1 MKMTAF
7 CAAAIA
13 AGLAASPVAA
23 ASRTPPGAPVPSVH
37 VTKVPN
43 WIAYNDR
50 ELYIDAGRQ
59 WYEADVARPCW
70 GLSYANR
77 VKLAMPVPGT
87 FDTSSSVL
95 VGHERCPV
103 RALFR
108 VDRPSAPLMA
118 EGEF

>member
-1 MKMTAF
+1 MKMPAF
-7 CAAAIA
+7 CAAAIVA
-13 AGLAASPVAA
+13 ALAASPSAA
-23 ASRTPPGAPVPSVH
+23 ARATPPGAPVPFVH
-37 VTKVPN
+37 VTRVPN

-77 VKLAMPVPGT
+77 VKLAMPVPQT

-103 RALFR
+103 TALFR
-108 VDRPSAPLMA
+108 VDRPFAPLMGD
-118 EGEF
+118 GEF